1 MVRIARH
8 AGGIGASRNFVSH
21 GLRGVWA
28 LVLICGAWGSRACA
42 DHLFQSD
49 IFPDYRA
56 AEWAKM
62 SMDYADL
69 IAVGEFVSVCDPG
82 FGKSPLR
89 DRRLVTAKFKIEELF
104 KDTSGSSEVG
114 TIVDIQVEGD
124 MLIYP
129 GERITRYQKRKEL
142 RQEIN
147 DRKHAIRKRL
157 EDIENG
163 RDPVESAGVSY
174 DEQELRTELA
184 ELVDRSLNTPPSML
198 AVFHQPSFYEVGGMI
213 EPNVKYVVALWL
225 EDDGSFLLAE
235 SYDRDI
241 FWGEEAQQ
249 MAEAFRSL
257 TGLESSF
264 DAVSSLSL
272 AGLGCPR

>member
-8 AGGIGASRNFVSH
+8 AGRIGASRSFVSH
-21 GLRGVWA
+21 GLRGLWA

-56 AEWAKM
+56 AEWAKR

-69 IAVGEFVSVCDPG
+69 IAVGKFVSVCDPG

-89 DRRLVTAKFKIEELF
+89 DFRVMTAKFKIEELF
-104 KDTSGSSEVG
+104 KDTRGSSEVG
-114 TIVDIQVEGD
+114 TVVDVQVEGD

-129 GERITRYQKRKEL
+129 GERITRYQKRKER
-142 RQEIN
+142 RQEI
-147 DRKHAIRKRL
+147 DGLIEAVEKRL
-157 EDIENG
+157 DDIENG
-163 RDPVESAGVSY
+163 WDLVESAGVRY

-184 ELVDRSLNTPPSML
+184 ELIHESLNTPPSML

-241 FWGEEAQQ
+241 FWGEEAEQ
-249 MAEAFRSL
+249 MAEAFRSMI
-257 TGLESSF
+257 GS
-264 DAVSSLSL
+264 
-272 AGLGCPR
+272 R

>member
-1 MVRIARH
+1 MVRIAQH
-8 AGGIGASRNFVSH
+8 AGGIGALQSFVSH
-21 GLRGVWA
+21 SLRGLWA
-28 LVLICGAWGSRACA
+28 LVLICGAWGSCAYA

-49 IFPDYRA
+49 IFPDFGA
-56 AEWAKM
+56 EEWAEM

-82 FGKSPLR
+82 FGTSPLR
-89 DRRLVTAKFKIEELF
+89 DFRLVTAKFKIEELF
-104 KDTSGSSEVG
+104 KDTRGSSEVG
-114 TIVDIQVEGD
+114 TIVDVQVVGD

-147 DRKHAIRKRL
+147 DRRDTVMKMLEGIDMEPHKRAQGIANNR
-157 EDIENG
+157 E
-163 RDPVESAGVSY
+163 RDLQ
-174 DEQELRTELA
+174 DELA
-184 ELVDRSLNTPPSML
+184 DINRRLLSVPPSML

-241 FWGEEAQQ
+241 FWGVEAEQ
-249 MAEAFRSL
+249 MEEAFRSL
-257 TGLESSF
+257 TG
-264 DAVSSLSL
+264 
-272 AGLGCPR
+272 R

>member
-1 MVRIARH
+1 MVRIAQH
-8 AGGIGASRNFVSH
+8 AGRIGASRSFVSH
-21 GLRGVWA
+21 GVRGFWA
-28 LVLICGAWGSRACA
+28 LVLICGAWGSGAYA
-42 DHLFQSD
+42 DHLFHSD
-49 IFPDYRA
+49 TFPDFGA
-56 AEWAKM
+56 DEWAKR

-89 DRRLVTAKFKIEELF
+89 DFRLVTAKFKLEELF

-114 TIVDIQVEGD
+114 TIVDIQVMGD

-129 GERITRYQKRKEL
+129 GERITRHQKRKEL
-142 RQEIN
+142 RQEIS

-163 RDPVESAGVSY
+163 WDPVESAGVGY

-198 AVFHQPSFYEVGGMI
+198 AVLHQQSFYEVGGMI
-213 EPNVKYVVALWL
+213 EPNVKYVVALSL
-225 EDDGSFLLAE
+225 KEDGSFLLGQ
-235 SYDRDI
+235 SYDGDI
-241 FWGEEAQQ
+241 FWGEEAEQ

-257 TGLESSF
+257 TG
-264 DAVSSLSL
+264 
-272 AGLGCPR
+272 R